1 MALFIAL
8 VILGTLQ
15 QTVSNPF
22 LQVDQKGPTPFIAKR
37 REMGREK
44 GSASAALSK
53 VLAELRVQPQSPESR
68 LDALPTKLS
77 FLLCSGF
84 PSRCAHSQ
92 FPIHHNQFKNPP
104 SFSWLLSGPGI
115 SVFPPHPS
123 QPRDLLPALG
133 CPWSRSK
140 PWAGSSCGGAVCASK
155 KERVLWEL
163 LGTLECGWF

>member
-1 MALFIAL
+1 MFIAL
-8 VILGTLQ
+8 VTLGTLQ

-68 LDALPTKLS
+68 LDALSTKLS

-92 FPIHHNQFKNPP
+92 FPIHHNQFKTHRHSPGFYQDQEFLVFPRIPVNQ
-104 SFSWLLSGPGI
+104 GI
-115 SVFPPHPS
+115 SC
-123 QPRDLLPALG
+123 L
-133 CPWSRSK
+133 
-140 PWAGSSCGGAVCASK
+140 PWAVPGADQGLGLEAVVEELCVLPRRRRCSGSC
-155 KERVLWEL
+155 WEL
-163 LGTLECGWF
+163 